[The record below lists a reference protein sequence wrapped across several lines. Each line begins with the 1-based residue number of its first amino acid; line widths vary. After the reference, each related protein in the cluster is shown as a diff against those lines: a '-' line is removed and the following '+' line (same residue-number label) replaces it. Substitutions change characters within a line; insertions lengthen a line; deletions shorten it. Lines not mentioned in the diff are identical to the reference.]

1 MAAKLVVLAGP
12 EEGRII
18 EVPEEASTTL
28 GRGDAAAIR
37 IADGTVSR
45 VHCSIEIYGG
55 TAMLKDAGSK
65 TGTRVDGKAV
75 KDHELR
81 TDNII
86 SIGTTKMRFV
96 MSAPANEA
104 ADVIGLEPE
113 PPPEPKPIPEER
125 YRPGSKK
132 SAAELEPHKIET
144 IGLVDQEIES
154 LRKPGSTRPANSTF
168 TSPAP
173 PGPQAKQPPPVK
185 EEPEEAAEGIEELRK
200 LAGTKL
206 AHFQIG
212 PAVGIGSSGLVFKA
226 KDTKDDREV
235 ALKVYTPEFAE
246 DDEALHRFIR
256 AAKTMM
262 PMRHS
267 NLVTLYGAGKTG
279 PYCWMAMDYVEG
291 ENLRETIAR
300 IGTKG
305 KLDWRP
311 ALRMS
316 IDIGR
321 GLYYIHGENI
331 IHRSLSPGNLLVS
344 KVGTVK
350 LGSLILAKAL
360 SGALSKDVTVS
371 GNFLG
376 EVSYLSPEQVG
387 AGGAVDQRADIYS
400 FGALMYALL
409 TGKPPHVGKNPLET
423 ATWIIRREL
432 VSPRKAD
439 PNIPPALEKIVVKM
453 LQKSP
458 ADRFQTAGELLAEL
472 ESLPLA

>member
-1 MAAKLVVLAGP
+1 M
-12 EEGRII
+12 
-18 EVPEEASTTL
+18 
-28 GRGDAAAIR
+28 
-37 IADGTVSR
+37 
-45 VHCSIEIYGG
+45 
-55 TAMLKDAGSK
+55 
-65 TGTRVDGKAV
+65 
-75 KDHELR
+75 
-81 TDNII
+81 
-86 SIGTTKMRFV
+86 
-96 MSAPANEA
+96 
-104 ADVIGLEPE
+104 
-113 PPPEPKPIPEER
+113 
-125 YRPGSKK
+125 
-132 SAAELEPHKIET
+132 
-144 IGLVDQEIES
+144 
-154 LRKPGSTRPANSTF
+154 
-168 TSPAP
+168 
-173 PGPQAKQPPPVK
+173 K
-185 EEPEEAAEGIEELRK
+185 EEPPEDAEGIENLRT
-200 LAGTKL
+200 LAGTTL
-206 AHFQIG
+206 AHYQIG
-212 PAVGIGSSGLVFKA
+212 PVVGIGTSGLVFKA
-226 KDTKDDREV
+226 KDTKDDREI

-246 DDEALHRFIR
+246 DDEARNRFIR
-256 AAKTMM
+256 AARTMM

-291 ENLRETIAR
+291 ENLKETITR

-387 AGGAVDQRADIYS
+387 AGGSVDQRSDIYS

-439 PNIPPALEKIVVKM
+439 PNIPQPLEKIVVKM
-453 LQKSP
+453 LQKNP
-458 ADRFQTAGELLAEL
+458 ADRYQTAGELLAEL

>member
-1 MAAKLVVLAGP
+1 M
-12 EEGRII
+12 I
-18 EVPEEASTTL
+18 EVPDEGSTTL
-28 GRGDAAAIR
+28 GRGDAANIR

-55 TAMLKDAGSK
+55 VAMLKDAGSK
-65 TGTRVDGKAV
+65 TGTRVDGKSI
-75 KDHELR
+75 KEHELR

-96 MSAPANEA
+96 MSAPAKEEPN
-104 ADVIGLEPE
+104 VLGLEPE
-113 PPPEPKPIPEER
+113 TAPGPEAEPWKPAPEER
-125 YRPGSKK
+125 FKPGAKK
-132 SAAELEPHKIET
+132 SAAEPEPHKIET

-154 LRKPGSTRPANSTF
+154 LRKPGSLRPSNSTF
-168 TSPAP
+168 KSEPPPA
-173 PGPQAKQPPPVK
+173 PQAKQQPMK

-200 LAGTKL
+200 LAGTKM
-206 AHFQIG
+206 AHYQIG
-212 PAVGIGSSGLVFKA
+212 PVVGIGSSGLVFKA

-246 DDEALHRFIR
+246 DEESKNRFVR
-256 AAKTMM
+256 AARTMM

-291 ENLRETIAR
+291 ENLKETIAR

-316 IDIGR
+316 LDIGR

-409 TGKPPHVGKNPLET
+409 TSKPPHVGKNPLET

-453 LQKSP
+453 LQKNP
-458 ADRFQTAGELLAEL
+458 EARFQTAGELLAEL